1 MLIISWLINFS
12 KCFIIKHIFTCLK
25 ELNLFTESVQ
35 RRQHFLNLLIIIK
48 FFIFYN
54 AFLLRRWFHFLNK
67 KLGNKLLVE
76 IHNAVLDQYEKWKV
90 TMDFTVYVIRLT
102 GTTKTES
109 NHLKEENKLKVSV
122 KTQRIFK
129 EHNRKMCN

>member
-1 MLIISWLINFS
+1 
-12 KCFIIKHIFTCLK
+12 
-25 ELNLFTESVQ
+25 
-35 RRQHFLNLLIIIK
+35 
-48 FFIFYN
+48 
-54 AFLLRRWFHFLNK
+54 
-67 KLGNKLLVE
+67 
-76 IHNAVLDQYEKWKV
+76 
-90 TMDFTVYVIRLT
+90 MDFTVYVIWLT